1 MTTDGLQCPACD
13 VVIDY
18 EDAEGNKSLS
28 QLLGAGVSQSVSDLT
43 ESRLREHL
51 ETHTVED
58 WVTALVMADRYIAQ
72 IEAERDEAVKWR
84 REVEARVAAGPIVRP
99 GPAYDAR
106 GGMPATLPPQF
117 TPGPPPG
124 ATFGEDYIQPER
136 RPRQHV
142 DPEKTLIPHI
152 PAGQRPEGVVG
163 RRT

>member
-1 MTTDGLQCPACD
+1 MSDGLQCPACEEIIEFAD
-13 VVIDY
+13 
-18 EDAEGNKSLS
+18 EAGNRSLS
-28 QLLGAGVSQSVSDLT
+28 QLLGAGVSTAVADHT
-43 ESRLREHL
+43 EEQLRKHL
-51 ETHTVED
+51 ETHSIED
-58 WVTALVMADRYIAQ
+58 FVTALVMADRYIAVV
-72 IEAERDEAVKWR
+72 EAERDEAVKWR